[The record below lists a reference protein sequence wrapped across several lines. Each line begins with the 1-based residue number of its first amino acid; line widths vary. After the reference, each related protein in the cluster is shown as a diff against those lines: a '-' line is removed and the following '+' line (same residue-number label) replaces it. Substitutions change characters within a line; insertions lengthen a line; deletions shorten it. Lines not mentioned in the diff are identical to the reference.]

1 MAFTDVVVVLFLWCG
16 VSAMAE
22 ASDSSINR
30 VNVSVYYESLCMDS
44 IEFLTTQF
52 HPAYLIHG
60 DKINVDLVPYGK
72 AKANNDT
79 GRWNFTCQHGPR
91 ECYGNKVQACAVAL
105 LDQRKSTEFVVCTM
119 KSGDAAA
126 EENLYKCASENNVT
140 FSEIK
145 DCADSSK
152 GDELLAF
159 NGYRTT
165 SVKPPIRFVPTIIFN
180 DSYNQTMQDMALT
193 NFSSVIDFLINQN
206 CDNCKSGQSNFS
218 SSFPYILL
226 MLGVLQMFKL

>member
-1 MAFTDVVVVLFLWCG
+1 MSFLKILFLHTC
-16 VSAMAE
+16 VSLQAVSMNK
-22 ASDSSINR
+22 I
-30 VNVSVYYESLCMDS
+30 NVSVYYESLCMDS

-60 DKINVDLVPYGK
+60 DKINVDLVPFGK
-72 AKANNDT
+72 AKANNDS

-91 ECYGNKVQACAVAL
+91 ECYGNKIQACTISL
-105 LDQRKSTEFVVCTM
+105 WDQRKSTEFVVCTM
-119 KSGDAAA
+119 KSGDAAS
-126 EENLYKCASENNVT
+126 EENLYKCASENNIT

-145 DCADSSK
+145 HCAESAK

-165 SVKPPIRFVPTIIFN
+165 SVRPPIRFVPTIIFN
-180 DSYNQTMQDMALT
+180 NSYNQSMQDMSIQ

-206 CDNCKSGQSNFS
+206 SDNYRSGQKNFS
-218 SSFPYILL
+218 SSISCILV
-226 MLGVLQMFKL
+226 MLGVLQMLKF